1 MPRMTSEAAYRT
13 TQTGAGVKNSIINM
27 HHRRRSWRRRR
38 RRQRVVGS
46 DRSVALE

>member
-1 MPRMTSEAAYRT
+1 MTSEAAYRA

-38 RRQRVVGS
+38 RRRRQRVVGS